1 MVQFEFRVCW
11 GKVANYEKC
20 VAVPKKL
27 LTFRNNVFR
36 QKTKSKMVAIAV
48 EYATGISM
56 LKRPVDIVDAS
67 ASAISQPYNL
77 VHKLQIPD
85 SGKF

>member
-1 MVQFEFRVCW
+1 
-11 GKVANYEKC
+11 
-20 VAVPKKL
+20 
-27 LTFRNNVFR
+27 
-36 QKTKSKMVAIAV
+36 MVAIAV